1 MFENTKKWIHI
12 VNAGFSGWKEAAG
25 DTIATPGFVGEASF
39 ASAADLRIAT
49 PGYVGM
55 VAGAEAPERVW
66 VSTPGYTGYLAKEDA
81 HVAIEG
87 VLCGV
92 GA

>member
-1 MFENTKKWIHI
+1 MFENTKKWLHI

-25 DTIATPGFVGEASF
+25 DAIATPGFAGEASF

-55 VAGAEAPERVW
+55 AAGAEAPERVW
-66 VSTPGYTGYLAKEDA
+66 VSTPGYTGYLAKEDGR
-81 HVAIEG
+81 VAFDG
-87 VLCGV
+87 VLCGA